1 MLKTKGFTLKQ
12 ALDAKRLFRN
22 EFFKISSFLLRIL
35 VYFVYNWLK
44 AYFVSI

>member
-1 MLKTKGFTLKQ
+1 MLKIKGFTLKQ
-12 ALDAKRLFRN
+12 ALDAKRLLGVNFQ
-22 EFFKISSFLLRIL
+22 KLLVFLLSIL